1 MDFNLVDF
9 SIALVGSIL
18 LVGVPMFL
26 LIRKDAKERTREEW
40 NNRLAL
46 ASENPPAESW
56 EEVRQRKLNRSASHG
71 RTEGLKDTP
80 ILSMTK
86 DQLFEDVMGLS
97 LEDITRPGYPIEYP
111 IHVFI
116 HYLQAFFILAKKMD
130 ERITYLELS
139 TQNEKERND
148 ER

>member
-1 MDFNLVDF
+1 MIMSFNLIDF
-9 SIALVGSIL
+9 SIALFWSIL
-18 LVGVPMFL
+18 FIGVPLFWSM
-26 LIRKDAKERTREEW
+26 RKGVKERTQEEW
-40 NNRLAL
+40 RSRLAL
-46 ASENPPAESW
+46 ASETPPAESW

-86 DQLFEDVMGLS
+86 DQLFKDVMGLS

-116 HYLQAFFILAKKMD
+116 HYLQAFFIMAN
-130 ERITYLELS
+130 
-139 TQNEKERND
+139 QNEKERND
-148 ER
+148 